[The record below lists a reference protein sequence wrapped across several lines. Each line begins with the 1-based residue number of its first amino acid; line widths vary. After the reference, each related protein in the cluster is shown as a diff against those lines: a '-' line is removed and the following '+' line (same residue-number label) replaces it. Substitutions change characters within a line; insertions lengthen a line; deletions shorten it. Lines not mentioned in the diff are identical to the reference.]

1 MHLYHFQVHRMDS
14 YSAALNKIWYEE
26 GISFFSKGLTARVIQ
41 SFFSSFFVVLGYETL
56 KRWSVY
62 EQYKDQIRW

>member
-1 MHLYHFQVHRMDS
+1 MDS
-14 YSAALNKIWYEE
+14 YCAAFNKIWFEE

-62 EQYKDQIRW
+62 DQYKDQIRW